1 MSKRVE
7 FVVGIF
13 VLLGILALT
22 FLALRAGNLSTFSLQ
37 PNYTVSASFDNIG
50 SLKKRS
56 AVKSNGVVVGRV
68 KNILF
73 DNQMYRAIV
82 ELDIE
87 SQYEFPTDTSAS
99 IKTQGLIGEQYL
111 DLSPG
116 ADEVMLA
123 DGGSII
129 YTQSAVVIE
138 DLISRFLFS
147 TADREGSSDLID
159 HSKFNNN

>member
-7 FVVGIF
+7 FVVGVF
-13 VLLGILALT
+13 VLLGLLALA
-22 FLALRAGNLSTFSLQ
+22 FLAMRAGNLSTFSLQ
-37 PNYTVSASFDNIG
+37 PNYTVSAYFDNIG

-56 AVKSNGVVVGRV
+56 AIKSNGVVVGRV
-68 KNILF
+68 KNIAF
-73 DNQMYRAIV
+73 DNQSYRAIV

-87 SQYEFPTDTSAS
+87 QQYEFPTDTSAS

-111 DLSPG
+111 DLTPG
-116 ADEVMLA
+116 AEDAMLK
-123 DGGSII
+123 DGGSIM

-147 TADREGSSDLID
+147 TADKAGSSD
-159 HSKFNNN
+159 

>member
-1 MSKRVE
+1 MNKRVE

-13 VLLGILALT
+13 VLLGFLSLA
-22 FLALRAGNLSTFSLQ
+22 FLAMRAGNLSTFSLQ
-37 PNYTVSASFDNIG
+37 PNYTVSAYFDNVG

-56 AVKSNGVVVGRV
+56 AIKSNGVVVGRV
-68 KNILF
+68 KNISF
-73 DNQMYRAIV
+73 DNEVYRAIV

-87 SQYEFPTDTSAS
+87 QQYEFPTDTSAS

-111 DLSPG
+111 DLTPG
-116 ADEVMLA
+116 ADDAMLEN
-123 DGGSII
+123 GSSII

-147 TADREGSSDLID
+147 TADKAGSSD
-159 HSKFNNN
+159 

>member
-7 FVVGIF
+7 FVVGVF
-13 VLLGILALT
+13 VLLGLLALA
-22 FLALRAGNLSTFSLQ
+22 FLAMRAGNLSTFSLQ
-37 PNYTVSASFDNIG
+37 PNYTVSAHFDNVG

-73 DNQMYRAIV
+73 DNQLYQAVV

-87 SQYEFPTDTSAS
+87 KQFEFPADTSAS

-116 ADEVMLA
+116 ADDEILV
-123 DGGSII
+123 DGGTII

-138 DLISRFLFS
+138 DLISKFLFS
-147 TADREGSSDLID
+147 TADKQGSAE
-159 HSKFNNN
+159 

>member
-1 MSKRVE
+1 MNKRVE
-7 FVVGIF
+7 FVVGVF
-13 VLLGILALT
+13 VLLGILALV

-37 PNYTVSASFDNIG
+37 PNYTVSAYFDNIG

-68 KNILF
+68 KNISF
-73 DNQMYRAIV
+73 DNQLFRAVV

-87 SQYEFPTDTSAS
+87 KHYEFPTDTSAS

-111 DLSPG
+111 DLTPG
-116 ADEVMLA
+116 ADEQVLVE
-123 DGGSII
+123 GSSII

-138 DLISRFLFS
+138 DLISRLLFS
-147 TADREGSSDLID
+147 TADKQGSSE
-159 HSKFNNN
+159 

>member
-1 MSKRVE
+1 MNKRVE

-13 VLLGILALT
+13 VLLGILALA

-37 PNYTVSASFDNIG
+37 PNYTVSAYFDNVG

-68 KNILF
+68 KDISF
-73 DNQMYRAIV
+73 DNQQYRAIV

-87 SQYEFPTDTSAS
+87 KQYQFPTDTSAA

-116 ADEVMLA
+116 ADDEVLA
-123 DGGSII
+123 DGGNII
-129 YTQSAVVIE
+129 YTQSALVIE

-147 TADREGSSDLID
+147 TADKQGSVE
-159 HSKFNNN
+159 

>member
-13 VLLGILALT
+13 VLLGLLALA
-22 FLALRAGNLSTFSLQ
+22 FLAMRAGNLSTFSLQ
-37 PNYTVSASFDNIG
+37 ANYTVSASFDNIS

-68 KNILF
+68 KNIAF
-73 DNQMYRAIV
+73 DNQYYRAVV

-87 SQYEFPTDTSAS
+87 QRYEFPTDTSAS

-111 DLSPG
+111 DLTPG
-116 ADEVMLA
+116 ADEAMLE
-123 DGGSII
+123 DGGSIM

-147 TADREGSSDLID
+147 TADKAGSSD
-159 HSKFNNN
+159 

>member
-13 VLLGILALT
+13 VLLG
-22 FLALRAGNLSTFSLQ
+22 FLALAFLAMRAGNLSTFSMQ

-68 KNILF
+68 KNIAF
-73 DNQMYRAIV
+73 DNQLYRAII

-87 SQYEFPTDTSAS
+87 ERYEFPADTSAS

-111 DLSPG
+111 DLTPG
-116 ADEVMLA
+116 ADEVMLKQG
-123 DGGSII
+123 DSILL
-129 YTQSAVVIE
+129 TQSAVVIE
-138 DLISRFLFS
+138 DLISKFLFS
-147 TADREGSSDLID
+147 TADKAGSSD
-159 HSKFNNN
+159 

>member
-1 MSKRVE
+1 MSKRIE
-7 FVVGIF
+7 FVVGVF
-13 VLLGILALT
+13 VLLGILALA
-22 FLALRAGNLSTFSLQ
+22 FLAMRAGNLSTFSLQ
-37 PNYTVSASFDNIG
+37 PNYTVSAHFDNVG

-73 DNQMYRAIV
+73 DNQLYQAVV

-87 SQYEFPTDTSAS
+87 KQFEFPADTSAS

-116 ADEVMLA
+116 ADDEILV
-123 DGGSII
+123 DGGTII

-138 DLISRFLFS
+138 DLISKFLFS
-147 TADREGSSDLID
+147 TADKQGSAE
-159 HSKFNNN
+159 